1 MKRRKRTARLNYL
14 LVIAF
19 LIAIL
24 LTSIYIR
31 EGEGGVLHNLKYSF
45 LDAVSGTLSYLKGK
59 YNSASDW
66 FSGILWSS
74 KLKEENEKLRQE
86 LKTVRRL
93 ILESEAV
100 KRENEQLRQILG
112 LKKLYKEQA
121 IAAEII
127 AVNQEL
133 SGKFYLVDKGRKDG
147 VKPNLAVITPDGV
160 FGKVF
165 SAGENSSVII
175 PINHPLSAVSAKIS
189 ETGEFGIV
197 EGSTSG
203 RLYLKMIPKDS
214 RATIGMIVVTSGF
227 GGVYPKNLLIGTI
240 KSLKEDPNRLDL
252 VIEVGPAVSFD
263 TSDFVLILKETKDG
277 KN

>member
-1 MKRRKRTARLNYL
+1 M
-14 LVIAF
+14 LVF
-19 LIAIL
+19 VFVVAIL

-31 EGEGGVLHNLKYSF
+31 EGEGGALHNLKYSL
-45 LDAVSGTLSYLKGK
+45 LDAVSDTLSFLKGK
-59 YNSASDW
+59 YNSVSDW
-66 FSGILWSS
+66 LSGVLKSS
-74 KLKEENEKLRQE
+74 QLKRENEKLRQE
-86 LKTVRRL
+86 LKSARRL
-93 ILESEAV
+93 ILESEAIR
-100 KRENEQLRQILG
+100 KENEQLRQLLG

-121 IAAEII
+121 IVAEII

-133 SGKFYLVDKGRKDG
+133 SGKFYLINKGREDG

-165 SAGENSSVII
+165 SAGKNSSVVL

-189 ETGEFGIV
+189 ETGEYGIV

-203 RLYLKMIPKDS
+203 RLYLKMIPKES
-214 RATIGMIVVTSGF
+214 KATIGMIVVTSGF
-227 GGVYPKNLLIGTI
+227 GGVYPRNLLIGTI

-263 TSDFVLILKETKDG
+263 TSGFVMVLKDEGDG